1 MLAAQLSP
9 FARGRA
15 GTAPV
20 GRTVAWVALAYG
32 TLGAFGA
39 IAALALGNDPL
50 TTEPWLPVDG
60 AFAACLSLGLGLGVA
75 VATIAATRAMVAR
88 FSWARQLHG
97 DLRPV
102 VQGADNTMI
111 LMTAIASGVGEEIF
125 FRGLLVPWL
134 GVWISSLAFGLLH
147 QVRGRARWAWAA
159 WAAIMGVLFALL
171 FVLTGHLEGAILAHV
186 VINTANLRFL
196 RDHMGPA
203 PKARALG
210 GLLGR

>member
-75 VATIAATRAMVAR
+75 VATIAATRA
-88 FSWARQLHG
+88 S
-97 DLRPV
+97 
-102 VQGADNTMI
+102 
-111 LMTAIASGVGEEIF
+111 
-125 FRGLLVPWL
+125 RGL
-134 GVWISSLAFGLLH
+134 GSST
-147 QVRGRARWAWAA
+147 VTSARW
-159 WAAIMGVLFALL
+159 F
-171 FVLTGHLEGAILAHV
+171 
-186 VINTANLRFL
+186 R
-196 RDHMGPA
+196 A
-203 PKARALG
+203 PTTP
-210 GLLGR
+210 